1 MVFDKLVVFAKQ
13 AKEQRS
19 IEISPIIDDMCEQEH
34 AYLGPLSELEVMAE
48 EERLRTGTCDYALS
62 TDTFFM
68 DRVAFAFPDNSPWV
82 QRFNEEIRRMLQSG
96 LIMKWKRVDII

>member
-1 MVFDKLVVFAKQ
+1 
-13 AKEQRS
+13 
-19 IEISPIIDDMCEQEH
+19 MCGQDH

-62 TDTFFM
+62 TETFLM

-96 LIMKWKRVDII
+96 LMMKWKRVDII